1 MNASTNHKDIKKECN
16 NIEVNISLT
25 VATILQV
32 VDLFVLLILHSTA
45 NRKKA
50 MESLIRNKIK
60 NGHFTEEMLSAA
72 FNSHSQ
78 VRMKQEV
85 WMTLLF
91 LNVFLNVSF
100 HSYWVL
106 HAIPTVTVS
115 FTRSMLLSE
124 ASIPIIRVPNVI

>member
-1 MNASTNHKDIKKECN
+1 
-16 NIEVNISLT
+16 
-25 VATILQV
+25 
-32 VDLFVLLILHSTA
+32 
-45 NRKKA
+45 

-85 WMTLLF
+85 LDGTA
-91 LNVFLNVSF
+91 VPKCVPKCTF
-100 HSYWVL
+100 HSYWVQ
-106 HAIPTVTVS
+106 HAISTVTVS

-124 ASIPIIRVPNVI
+124 ASIHIIRVPNVI

>member
-1 MNASTNHKDIKKECN
+1 MQSFIRTIVKSWKYGTQTCQFSYKEMYAKGQHFFVCMKN
-16 NIEVNISLT
+16 TKNCLNCVTLSKWSIINV
-25 VATILQV
+25 TIILCHFLQV

-78 VRMKQEV
+78 VGMRDILKQ
-85 WMTLLF
+85 
-91 LNVFLNVSF
+91 SF
-100 HSYWVL
+100 IQKL
-106 HAIPTVTVS
+106 
-115 FTRSMLLSE
+115 
-124 ASIPIIRVPNVI
+124 

>member
-1 MNASTNHKDIKKECN
+1 MINEINLFSIVLQAIESVNSSVKHKVEFYTSNHQVYFNAIYNYGHHSDCC
-16 NIEVNISLT
+16 VFF
-25 VATILQV
+25 LQV

-78 VRMKQEV
+78 VGM
-85 WMTLLF
+85 
-91 LNVFLNVSF
+91 
-100 HSYWVL
+100 
-106 HAIPTVTVS
+106 
-115 FTRSMLLSE
+115 SE
-124 ASIPIIRVPNVI
+124 IK